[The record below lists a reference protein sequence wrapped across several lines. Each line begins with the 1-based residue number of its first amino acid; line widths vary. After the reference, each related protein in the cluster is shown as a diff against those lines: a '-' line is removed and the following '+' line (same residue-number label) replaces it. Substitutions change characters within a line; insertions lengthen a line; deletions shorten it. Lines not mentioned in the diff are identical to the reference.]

1 MLANL
6 VFPFKFNWLLRNHST
21 AVCTKRIPVETSTPP
36 VLGSCSL
43 PQNTA
48 NYNCP
53 NIGFLKLFQFRV
65 SHLFLSEHF
74 AYHANLYLLLRQFPF

>member
-53 NIGFLKLFQFRV
+53 NIGFLKLF
-65 SHLFLSEHF
+65 LSEHF